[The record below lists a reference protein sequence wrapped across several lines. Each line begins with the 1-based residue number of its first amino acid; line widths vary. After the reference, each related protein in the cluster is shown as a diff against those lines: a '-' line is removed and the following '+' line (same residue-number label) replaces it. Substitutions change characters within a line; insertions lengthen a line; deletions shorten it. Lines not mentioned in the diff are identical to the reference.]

1 MRLYLRDVLLDR
13 QAADVISR
21 LGDEPY
27 KRASRRGVTPE
38 MNVDELFQELRD
50 LFEENH
56 LDFVFSLWYLAPRSL
71 ALEVFKSPILLLQLL
86 P

>member
-1 MRLYLRDVLLDR
+1 MRLYLRDVPLDR

-21 LGDEPY
+21 LGYEPY
-27 KRASRRGVTPE
+27 KRASRRGVTHE

-56 LDFVFSLWYLAPRSL
+56 LDFVFSS
-71 ALEVFKSPILLLQLL
+71 
-86 P
+86 